1 MRNHNKMASRV
12 AYRYMKQAGLL
23 SKIVNFFSESP
34 REKQQKPVHDVAKVW
49 VTGGLYGTTMGWVS
63 KTLKLKGK
71 DTAIID
77 YKGDKLKLS
86 ISQERVRGMKD
97 DGGIRG
103 DIFIVISLT
112 GLDKNIAKS
121 QLDKLLEGILREAR
135 LEPDFT
141 ETPVE
146 HPNMR

>member
-12 AYRYMKQAGLL
+12 AYQYMKQAGIL
-23 SKIVNFFSESP
+23 SGIINFFSEPP
-34 REKQQKPVHDVAKVW
+34 REKAKKPIHDVAQVW
-49 VTGGLYGTTMGWVS
+49 VTGGIYGQTRGWVS

-77 YKGDKLKLS
+77 YKGDNLKLS
-86 ISQERVRGMKD
+86 ISQERVKGMKD
-97 DGGIRG
+97 NGGLRG
-103 DIFIVISLT
+103 DSFIVISLT
-112 GLDKNIAKS
+112 GVDKNIPKS
-121 QLDKLLEGILREAR
+121 QLDKVLADLLREVR

-141 ETPVE
+141 KTPVQ

>member
-1 MRNHNKMASRV
+1 MRKNNKMASRV
-12 AYRYMKQAGLL
+12 AYQYMKQAGFL
-23 SKIVNFFSESP
+23 SNIVDFFTESP
-34 REKQQKPVHDVAKVW
+34 REKAMKPAHDVAKVW
-49 VTGGLYGTTMGWVS
+49 VTGGMYGQTRGWVS

-77 YKGDKLKLS
+77 YKGENLKLS
-86 ISQERVRGMKD
+86 INQERVRGMKD
-97 DGGIRG
+97 NGGLRG
-103 DIFIVISLT
+103 DFFIVVSLS
-112 GLDKNIAKS
+112 GVDKNIPKS
-121 QLDKLLEGILREAR
+121 QLDKVLAGILREVR

>member
-23 SKIVNFFSESP
+23 SKIVDFFSEPP
-34 REKQQKPVHDVAKVW
+34 REKAKKPVFDVAKVW
-49 VTGGLYGTTMGWVS
+49 ITAGIYGATMGWVS

-77 YKGDKLKLS
+77 YKGTKLKLS

-97 DGGIRG
+97 NGGIKG

-112 GLDKNIAKS
+112 GADKNISKS